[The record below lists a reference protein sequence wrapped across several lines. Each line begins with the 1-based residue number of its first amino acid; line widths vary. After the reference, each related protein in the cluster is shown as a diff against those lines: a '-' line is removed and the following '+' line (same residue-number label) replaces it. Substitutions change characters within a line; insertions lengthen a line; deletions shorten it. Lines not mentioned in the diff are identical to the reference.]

1 MKTQYITV
9 LTFHAF
15 GLIPVVGKP
24 IIAISLVLF
33 AYSTIL
39 GWSYYGERC
48 AEYLIGSKVIKWY
61 KILFVVLAF
70 VGCVIKLN
78 TVWTIADIL
87 NGLMILPNVIG
98 VFLLSGVL
106 VKDLK
111 RYGNNIDDVDPT
123 PVPVVDRDIAK
134 L

>member
-1 MKTQYITV
+1 
-9 LTFHAF
+9 
-15 GLIPVVGKP
+15 
-24 IIAISLVLF
+24 
-33 AYSTIL
+33 
-39 GWSYYGERC
+39 
-48 AEYLIGSKVIKWY
+48 
-61 KILFVVLAF
+61 
-70 VGCVIKLN
+70 
-78 TVWTIADIL
+78 
-87 NGLMILPNVIG
+87 MILPNVIG

>member
-1 MKTQYITV
+1 M

-15 GLIPVVGKP
+15 SLIPTVGRP
-24 IIAISLVLF
+24 IIAISLALF

-48 AEYLIGSKVIKWY
+48 AEYLVGSKIIKYY
-61 KILFVVLAF
+61 KVLFVALSF
-70 VGCVIKLN
+70 VGCIVKLA
-78 TVWTIADIL
+78 TVWNIADIL
-87 NGLMILPNVIG
+87 NGLMIVPNVIG

-106 VKDLK
+106 MADLRK
-111 RYGNNIDDVDPT
+111 YAHNIDDVDPT
-123 PVPVVDRDIAK
+123 PIPVVDRDIAQ